1 MYDLPNID
9 ALRAVLDQPLDERLK
24 TLLADRL
31 ADTIHC
37 CLQDYTHVL
46 VVEAG
51 DSEEDMIKAVGFSPL
66 RSRFDATRKCLDC
79 DWLEQ
84 HDGWWELLFTVGNA
98 GFAYIVL
105 VADEDGIPLA
115 DLCRTQEI
123 IL

>member
-1 MYDLPNID
+1 MYDLPNIA

-37 CLQDYTHVL
+37 GLQDYTHVL

-79 DWLEQ
+79 DWLE
-84 HDGWWELLFTVGNA
+84 HHSGWWELLFTVGNA
-98 GFAYIVL
+98 GFAYILL
-105 VADEDGIPLA
+105 VEDAEVSTLA
-115 DLCRTQEI
+115 KLCRVAGGAP
-123 IL
+123 